1 MQTFLSEVAGRLYD
15 RYGDDMPLLSIV
27 FPSRRARIFF
37 LDALASVAER
47 PLWQPEW
54 LTVDDLMGELS
65 GLVTGDRIRLL
76 TELYK
81 VYSRHHDESF
91 DRFYFWGDML
101 LADFDTVD
109 KYMIDADRLFRNVAD
124 IKEIEADISYLTP
137 EQLRIVSFWKNFT
150 DGSEL
155 SAEKRRFLDLW
166 RSLAPIYHEFGDRL
180 SELGIAYSGRM
191 YRTAVDRIAD
201 GTACPKRK
209 RHYVIAGFNALSSCE
224 KRLFKYLA
232 SVADVDFYWDYDS
245 YYVNGTEQEAGMFVR
260 ENLKMFPPR
269 DVVSH
274 DHFCNISDI
283 SAVSAASNVLQCK
296 YVASVLEELSA
307 AGPLDKETAIVLTDE
322 NLLEPLLHSLP
333 ASVGK
338 VNVTMGY
345 PLKSTLA
352 YSLVEL
358 LVELQKH
365 KRTDRKSGA
374 LYFYHSDVVGL
385 LSHPYVADADPV
397 KITGLLETVRKNRKV
412 AVAADILSDGALLSK
427 LFRPADSWEA
437 LSDYLL
443 EAVEAIAL
451 VPYDKSDASRR
462 TEYLA
467 VVAENVA
474 KLRNSL
480 NDCDIDVT
488 LPVYVSLLRRHM
500 QTVRIPFEGE
510 PLEGVQVMGILETR
524 NLDFR
529 NVILLSMNDDNF
541 PGNHVAQ
548 SSFVPY
554 NLRFAYGMPTPEHHE
569 GVYAYY
575 FYRLIQRCEK
585 LCMVYCSHA
594 DEKSTGEPSR
604 YIRQLE
610 YETGFDIR
618 HVEVGVDVCRPE
630 NAPVVVEKSGV
641 TLDAMNRYLNPG
653 ASAKLSPTAY
663 SLYVDCPLK
672 FYFAAVAGIR
682 PVEEIEDT
690 VDDRI
695 LGNIFHYAAEKLYA
709 PVRGMFRPGEVLRKA
724 SADDNIART
733 VDEAINH
740 EYLNDE
746 TATADDYGGDLML
759 VRNVVMRYLR
769 NLLEYDA
776 AHDDFTV
783 DSLETAVAYDFPFES
798 NGRKMNVRFEGR
810 ADRIDR
816 MADGSMRIIDYK
828 TGGKH
833 LDYKGLDSLFNGAPG
848 DRISNIVKTMLYAMM
863 QYHSSADDVRPALY
877 YLRAMHDRDYSPLL
891 EDREHKTLGAMYS
904 QYMEEFEALVAEKLA
919 ELFDTSVPFRQ
930 CDDVKACR
938 YCDYRKI
945 CGRE

>member
-15 RYGDDMPLLSIV
+15 RYGDDMSSLSIV

-283 SAVSAASNVLQCK
+283 SAVSVASNVLQCK

-427 LFRPADSWEA
+427 LFRPA
-437 LSDYLL
+437 
-443 EAVEAIAL
+443 
-451 VPYDKSDASRR
+451 
-462 TEYLA
+462 
-467 VVAENVA
+467 
-474 KLRNSL
+474 
-480 NDCDIDVT
+480 
-488 LPVYVSLLRRHM
+488 
-500 QTVRIPFEGE
+500 
-510 PLEGVQVMGILETR
+510 
-524 NLDFR
+524 
-529 NVILLSMNDDNF
+529 
-541 PGNHVAQ
+541 
-548 SSFVPY
+548 
-554 NLRFAYGMPTPEHHE
+554 
-569 GVYAYY
+569 
-575 FYRLIQRCEK
+575 
-585 LCMVYCSHA
+585 
-594 DEKSTGEPSR
+594 
-604 YIRQLE
+604 
-610 YETGFDIR
+610 
-618 HVEVGVDVCRPE
+618 
-630 NAPVVVEKSGV
+630 
-641 TLDAMNRYLNPG
+641 
-653 ASAKLSPTAY
+653 TA
-663 SLYVDCPLK
+663 
-672 FYFAAVAGIR
+672 
-682 PVEEIEDT
+682 
-690 VDDRI
+690 
-695 LGNIFHYAAEKLYA
+695 
-709 PVRGMFRPGEVLRKA
+709 
-724 SADDNIART
+724 
-733 VDEAINH
+733 
-740 EYLNDE
+740 
-746 TATADDYGGDLML
+746 
-759 VRNVVMRYLR
+759 
-769 NLLEYDA
+769 
-776 AHDDFTV
+776 
-783 DSLETAVAYDFPFES
+783 
-798 NGRKMNVRFEGR
+798 
-810 ADRIDR
+810 
-816 MADGSMRIIDYK
+816 
-828 TGGKH
+828 GK
-833 LDYKGLDSLFNGAPG
+833 
-848 DRISNIVKTMLYAMM
+848 
-863 QYHSSADDVRPALY
+863 
-877 YLRAMHDRDYSPLL
+877 
-891 EDREHKTLGAMYS
+891 
-904 QYMEEFEALVAEKLA
+904 
-919 ELFDTSVPFRQ
+919 PFRT
-930 CDDVKACR
+930 
-938 YCDYRKI
+938 I
-945 CGRE
+945 CLKRWRR